1 MKEINLKSKSVS
13 VEAKS
18 RKIRCDYSR
27 ELVKDL
33 NSFHN
38 IDVEAELVKLLDD
51 HAREIKTSI
60 RKQNRK
66 KKIQNLT
73 KHTA

>member
-1 MKEINLKSKSVS
+1 MKEINLKPTSVN
-13 VEAKS
+13 VETKS
-18 RKIRCDYSR
+18 RKLKCDWSR

-38 IDVEAELVKLLDD
+38 IDVEAELVKLLDSEL
-51 HAREIKTSI
+51 RVSI

-66 KKIQNLT
+66 KKIENLT
-73 KHTA
+73 KHTD

>member
-1 MKEINLKSKSVS
+1 MKEINLEIKSVS

-18 RKIRCDYSR
+18 RKIKCEYSR
-27 ELVKDL
+27 ELVTDL

-38 IDVEAELVKLLDD
+38 IDVESELERLLGS
-51 HAREIKTSI
+51 EI

-66 KKIQNLT
+66 KKIENLT

>member
-51 HAREIKTSI
+51 EIKTSI

>member
-1 MKEINLKSKSVS
+1 MKEINLEIKSVS
-13 VEAKS
+13 VEEKS
-18 RKIRCDYSR
+18 RKIKCEYSR
-27 ELVKDL
+27 ELVTDL

-38 IDVEAELVKLLDD
+38 IDVESELERLLGS
-51 HAREIKTSI
+51 EI

-66 KKIQNLT
+66 KKIENLT

>member
-1 MKEINLKSKSVS
+1 MNEINLKMTTVN
-13 VEAKS
+13 VETKS
-18 RKIRCDYSR
+18 RKIKCDWSV

-38 IDVEAELVKLLDD
+38 LDVEAELEKLL
-51 HAREIKTSI
+51 HNEIKSSI

-66 KKIQNLT
+66 KKIENLT
-73 KHTA
+73 KHTC

>member
-1 MKEINLKSKSVS
+1 MKEINLKVKSVS
-13 VEAKS
+13 VETKT
-18 RKIRCDYSR
+18 RQLKCDYSR

-38 IDVEAELVKLLDD
+38 IDAEAELERLLGN
-51 HAREIKTSI
+51 EIKSSI

-66 KKIQNLT
+66 KKIENLT
-73 KHTA
+73 KHTD

>member
-1 MKEINLKSKSVS
+1 MKEINLKTKSVT
-13 VEAKS
+13 VEVKT
-18 RKIRCDYSR
+18 RKIKCDWSV

-38 IDVEAELVKLLDD
+38 IDVEVELEKLLANELKD
-51 HAREIKTSI
+51 AT

-66 KKIQNLT
+66 KKIENLT
-73 KHTA
+73 KHTT

>member
-18 RKIRCDYSR
+18 RKIKCEYSR
-27 ELVKDL
+27 ELVTDL

-38 IDVEAELVKLLDD
+38 IDVESELERLLGS
-51 HAREIKTSI
+51 EI

-66 KKIQNLT
+66 KKIENLT

>member
-1 MKEINLKSKSVS
+1 MKEINLKTKSVT
-13 VEAKS
+13 VEVKT
-18 RKIRCDYSR
+18 RKIKCDWSV

-38 IDVEAELVKLLDD
+38 IDVEVELEKLL
-51 HAREIKTSI
+51 A

-66 KKIQNLT
+66 KKIENLT

>member
-1 MKEINLKSKSVS
+1 MEEINLKTKSVT
-13 VEAKS
+13 VETKS
-18 RKIRCDYSR
+18 RKLRCDYSR
-27 ELVKDL
+27 ELVTDL

-38 IDVEAELVKLLDD
+38 IDVEAELVKLLDS
-51 HAREIKTSI
+51 EIRVSI

-66 KKIQNLT
+66 KKIENLT

>member
-1 MKEINLKSKSVS
+1 MKEINLKTKSVT
-13 VEAKS
+13 VEVKS
-18 RKIRCDYSR
+18 RKLRCDYSR
-27 ELVKDL
+27 ELVTDL

-38 IDVEAELVKLLDD
+38 IDVEAELVKLLDS
-51 HAREIKTSI
+51 EITVSI

-66 KKIQNLT
+66 KKIENLT

>member
-1 MKEINLKSKSVS
+1 MKEINLKTKSVN
-13 VEAKS
+13 VEIKS
-18 RKIRCDYSR
+18 RKIRCDWSA

-38 IDVEAELVKLLDD
+38 IDVEAELVKLLDS
-51 HAREIKTSI
+51 EVKSSI

-66 KKIQNLT
+66 KKIENLT
-73 KHTA
+73 KHTC

>member
-1 MKEINLKSKSVS
+1 MKEINLKTKSVN
-13 VEAKS
+13 VEIKS
-18 RKIRCDYSR
+18 RKIRCDWSA

-38 IDVEAELVKLLDD
+38 IDVEAELVKLLDS
-51 HAREIKTSI
+51 EVKSSI

-66 KKIQNLT
+66 KKIENLT
-73 KHTA
+73 KHTD